1 MPSPSAKR
9 HAQNM
14 DEFAETGRMPETMTR
29 LAAKKQLARR
39 TLARKRLVHYIL
51 KFRPKYKAGWV
62 HKLICA
68 KIEKFM
74 HDVEQGLSPRLMFFM
89 PPRTGKSTI
98 VSQDGISWMMGH
110 HPEWEFIAASY
121 AVSLP
126 LDFSRKVKDRIQ
138 LPEHQAL
145 FPNLRLNPKAQST
158 EGWYT
163 TEGGCYIPAGVDGGI
178 TGKGAHVFSND
189 DPIKDDK
196 EASSELVREGAWNWW
211 NAVADTR
218 IAPGGGVL
226 HTQTRW
232 HDEDLGGKLLSQ
244 ERELTKEIE
253 EMIDA
258 VQMQLDEDKTIDGDQ
273 RQVLEAKVR
282 ALEVEKEREVTHWEV
297 INFPAL
303 AESNEWL
310 TDDNQLVESM
320 ERPKNATRQL
330 RTKDEAL
337 HPERYDEWFYRRK
350 RRTSIPRIWSAL
362 YQQKPSPDDGEY
374 WKREYFRFE
383 RQPSNLEMAGWY
395 IFQAWDLAIGLKAR
409 NDWTVG
415 LTGGYDFDS
424 NLHLLNFVRVR
435 TAGLAKLIIE
445 TAIPYQHKLRKVG
458 IEQSQIQMSIMPE
471 VRRLMDEYE
480 KDGRLA
486 HPLVFDERLK
496 PITDKSARGVP
507 TQGLGQQGRIYLPEN
522 QPWVEEFIGRLL
534 RFPNGTWDDDHD
546 ALAWLGRLALLH
558 KAPVR
563 IEQRQKSLSERSWK
577 EKVDQ
582 YIRDGELGESG
593 FMGA

>member
-1 MPSPSAKR
+1 MPTPQKLV
-9 HAQNM
+9 HAERL
-14 DEFAETGRMPETMTR
+14 DEFADTGTMPENMPLEAKR
-29 LAAKKQLARR
+29 QLAQRALARR
-39 TLARKRLVHYIL
+39 RLIHYIL
-51 KFRPKYKAGWV
+51 RFRPNYQAGWV

-74 HDVEQGLSPRLMFFM
+74 HDVESGLSPRLMFTM

-126 LDFSRKVKDRIQ
+126 MDFSRKVKDRIQ

-145 FPNLRLNPKAQST
+145 FPGLRLNPKAQST

-196 EASSELVREGAWNWW
+196 EASSVTVREAAWNWW

-232 HDEDLGGKLLSQ
+232 HDEDLAGKLLFQ
-244 ERELTKEIE
+244 EQELTKEID
-253 EMIDA
+253 EMIDSVA
-258 VQMQLDEDKTIDGDQ
+258 EQLDTDRGLDSDS
-273 RQVLEAKVR
+273 RQVLEVKIK
-282 ALEVEKEREVTHWEV
+282 ALEVEREREVTHWEL

-303 AESNEWL
+303 AKSDEWL
-310 TDDNQLVESM
+310 TEDNKLVESM
-320 ERPKNATRQL
+320 DRPPKVARKL
-330 RTKDEAL
+330 RSRDEAL

-350 RRTSIPRIWSAL
+350 RRTTIPRIWNAL
-362 YQQKPSPDDGEY
+362 YQGDPAPDEGDY

-383 RQPSNLEMAGWY
+383 RQPTANEMAGWY
-395 IFQAWDLAIGLKAR
+395 VFQAWDLAIGLKAR

-415 LTGGYDFDS
+415 VTGAYDFDS
-424 NLHLLNFVRVR
+424 NLHLINFTRVR
-435 TAGLAKLIIE
+435 TDGLGELIIE
-445 TAIPYQHKLRKVG
+445 TALPYQHRLRKVG
-458 IEQSQIQMSIMPE
+458 IEQGQIQMSVMPD
-471 VRRLMDEYE
+471 VRRLMREYE
-480 KDGRLA
+480 RDGKLTG
-486 HPLVFDERLK
+486 PLVFDDRLK

-507 TQGLGQQGRIYLPEN
+507 AQGLGQQGRIYVPEN
-522 QPWVEEFIGRLL
+522 QPWVEEMLGRLL

-546 ALAWLGRLALLH
+546 ALAWLARLALLH
-558 KAPVR
+558 GAPQR
-563 IEQRQKSLSERSWK
+563 ADAARAQRRLREQSWK
-577 EKVDQ
+577 TR
-582 YIRDGELGESG
+582 IARHLAADGGGGHLG
-593 FMGA
+593 A